1 MYLKRSQVIDKSENN
16 ALNALIKMLDEPDE
30 KTYGLIREKICSFG
44 NDAIPPLE
52 KVWDITFES
61 LVQERISSIMNS
73 IRIDQ
78 ANHDFLDWVKFGSS
92 DLLKGY
98 ILVSKT
104 GFPGMDAGALT
115 IRIEQMKMDV
125 WLELNENLTAL
136 ENVKV
141 MNHILFSMHHF
152 EGNKINPGDP
162 LNSYLNT
169 LMESRKGSPIS
180 LGILYL
186 VLAQKLNLPIY
197 GVNLPQHFIL
207 AYLTEPGIPYPAE
220 DDVLF
225 YINPFNDGA
234 VFTRREIELF
244 IRQLK
249 IKPEKSFFSPCTNL
263 EIIQRLLQNLKFAYK
278 RLGEPDKI
286 EPLEN
291 FLKILEGV

>member
-1 MYLKRSQVIDKSENN
+1 MIDQSKKN

-30 KTYGLIREKICSFG
+30 KTYDLIRDKICSFG
-44 NDAIPPLE
+44 NDAITPLE
-52 KVWDITFES
+52 KFWDDTFEL
-61 LVQERISSIMNS
+61 LVQERISSILS
-73 IRIDQ
+73 TIRMDQ
-78 ANHDFLDWVKFGSS
+78 TNHDFLDWVKFGSS

-104 GFPGMDAGALT
+104 GFSAMDDGALT
-115 IRIEQMKMDV
+115 IRIEQMKMDI

-141 MNHILFSMHHF
+141 INHILFSMHHF

-162 LNSYLNT
+162 QNSYLNI
-169 LMESRKGSPIS
+169 LMETRKGSPLS

-186 VLAQKLNLPIY
+186 VLAQKLNMPIY

-207 AYLTEPGIPYPAE
+207 AYLTEPGIPYPTA

-225 YINPFNDGA
+225 YINPFNEGA

-249 IKPEKSFFSPCTNL
+249 IKPENSFFSPCTNL

-278 RLGEPDKI
+278 RLEEPDKI

-291 FLKILEGV
+291 FLKILEGT

>member
-1 MYLKRSQVIDKSENN
+1 VIDQAEHK

-30 KTYGLIREKICSFG
+30 KTYDLIREKICSFG
-44 NDAIPPLE
+44 NDAITPLE
-52 KVWDITFES
+52 TFWDNTFES
-61 LVQERISSIMNS
+61 LVQERISNIVNT
-73 IRIDQ
+73 IRMDQ

-98 ILVSKT
+98 VLVSKT
-104 GFPGMDAGALT
+104 GFPGMDVGALT
-115 IRIEQMKMDV
+115 IRIEQMKMDI

-141 MNHILFSMHHF
+141 INHILFSMHHF

-162 LNSYLNT
+162 QNSYLNI

-186 VLAQKLNLPIY
+186 ILAQKLKLPIY

-207 AYLTEPGIPYPAE
+207 AYLTEPGIQFPVP

-225 YINPFNDGA
+225 YINPFNEGA

-249 IKPEKSFFSPCTNL
+249 IKPENSFFAPCTNL
-263 EIIQRLLQNLKFAYK
+263 EIIQRLLQNLKFAYR

-286 EPLEN
+286 ESLEN
-291 FLKILEGV
+291 FLKTLEGT